1 MIVKIMQ
8 KNIDE
13 ILNNFVVI
21 DKSLISNLCNIT
33 TNRKSHPRI
42 CADGLD
48 YCLLISV
55 FSSLSNGC
63 NSEE

>member
-1 MIVKIMQ
+1 MQ

-33 TNRKSHPRI
+33 TNRKSHPRK

-48 YCLLISV
+48 YCL
-55 FSSLSNGC
+55 
-63 NSEE
+63 